1 MSFPYYFVVIPMKE
15 VIFTEN
21 APKPIGPYS
30 QAIKAGNFLFIA
42 GQIPI
47 DPKTGEIVKGDIK
60 DQTRQVLEN
69 IKAILEAAGYS
80 LNDVI
85 KVTVYLKDMNDFAKM
100 NEVYAEYF
108 GESKPARVAV
118 EVSRLPKDVL
128 IEIEAIAYKE

>member
-1 MSFPYYFVVIPMKE
+1 MPREIIY
-15 VIFTEN
+15 TEK

-47 DPKTGEIVKGDIK
+47 DPETGELVKGDIK
-60 DQTRQVLEN
+60 EQTRRVLEN

-80 LNDVI
+80 LEDVV
-85 KVTVYLKDMNDFAKM
+85 KVTVYLKNMDDFAAM
-100 NEVYAEYF
+100 NEVYSEYF
-108 GESKPARVAV
+108 GESKPARAAI

-128 IEIEAIAYKE
+128 VEIEAIAYKE